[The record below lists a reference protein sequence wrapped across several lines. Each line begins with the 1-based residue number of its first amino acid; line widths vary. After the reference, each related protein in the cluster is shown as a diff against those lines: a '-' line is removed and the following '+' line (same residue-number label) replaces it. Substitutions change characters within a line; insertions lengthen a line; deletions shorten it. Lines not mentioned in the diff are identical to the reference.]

1 MSGHDLA
8 ASVRPASDS
17 TVMTHHV
24 VTTVRGGVTA
34 PQGFA
39 AAGIHCGIKKKRLP
53 DLALLVS
60 ERKGPVA
67 GVFTT
72 NRIAAAPVE
81 LDRIYLRKKTGL
93 AVIVNSGNANACT
106 GRQGMADAVEM
117 ADLVARRMKIAP
129 HTVFVGSTG
138 VIGQPLPMA
147 RIRQGLPALM
157 KQLRRTGGHDAATA
171 ILTTDLKT
179 KEAAY
184 SARIG
189 GRMITVGGMA
199 KGSGMVHPDMATM
212 LAYVT
217 TDAAIE
223 QPALQQALT
232 AAVAKSFNCISVDG
246 DTSTNDTVLCL
257 ANGLAGNPLLRK
269 GSTAL
274 ATFQRLLDHV
284 CLDLAMK
291 VIRDGEGVTK
301 VVKLA
306 VTGARTHTDAKQIAR
321 TIGTSLLVKT
331 ALFGEDANWGRI
343 VAALGRSGVA
353 IDPQRI
359 GLAFDGVPMMK
370 AGSPLGAPAQRKID
384 RIVKHREFTI
394 TIAIGQG
401 AASAALWITD
411 LSYEYVKINA
421 SYRT

>member
-1 MSGHDLA
+1 MT
-8 ASVRPASDS
+8 RPF
-17 TVMTHHV
+17 

-34 PQGFA
+34 PRGFA

-60 ERKGPVA
+60 ERNGPVA

-72 NRIAAAPVE
+72 NRVTAAPVQ
-81 LDRIYLRKKTGL
+81 LDRLYLKKKTAR
-93 AVIVNSGNANACT
+93 AVIVNSGNANAVT
-106 GRQGMADAVEM
+106 GQQGYADAVEM
-117 ADLVARRMKIAP
+117 AMLVAKRLKIAP

-138 VIGQPLPMA
+138 VIGQPLPMP
-147 RIRQGLPALM
+147 RIRQGLPMLM
-157 KQLRRTGGHDAATA
+157 KQLRRAGGHDAARA

-179 KEAAY
+179 KEIAY

-189 GRMITVGGMA
+189 GKTITVGGMA
-199 KGSGMVHPDMATM
+199 KGSGMIHPDMATM

-223 QPALQQALT
+223 QAALQQAL
-232 AAVAKSFNCISVDG
+232 ASAVAKSFNCISVDG
-246 DTSTNDTVLCL
+246 DSSTNDTVLCL
-257 ANGLAGNPLLRK
+257 ANGVAGNPVLRK
-269 GSTAL
+269 GSAAL
-274 ATFQRLLDHV
+274 ATFQHVLDRV
-284 CLDLAMK
+284 CLDLAMQ

-306 VTGARTHTDAKQIAR
+306 VTGAKTHADAKQIAR

-343 VAALGRSGVA
+343 VAALGRAGVA
-353 IDPQRI
+353 IDPGRI

-370 AGSPLGAPAQRKID
+370 AGRQLGASAQRQID
-384 RIVKHREFTI
+384 RIVKNKEFTI
-394 TIAIGQG
+394 TIAIGHG
-401 AASAALWITD
+401 TASATLWITD